1 MKAQVLL
8 SVGLVTLFV
17 SSSTFA
23 QDAPE
28 SQQASSVTRL
38 PYEITVTPNL
48 SRGGLQKLI
57 DEVEDDFVNRFNE
70 LNLDDDY
77 DIHCDNVTPTMSHI
91 KTRVCEPSF
100 YIQARADN
108 ASMYVTTLLN
118 GGTPFLLSASAM
130 KKETHSDYEILQE
143 KVDELTKTD
152 KGLRGVAYVL
162 GELKNRLKNFGKE

>member
-1 MKAQVLL
+1 MKAQVLV
-8 SVGLVTLFV
+8 SVGLMALFV
-17 SSSTFA
+17 SSYTSA
-23 QDAPE
+23 QNDSE
-28 SQQASSVTRL
+28 SQEATPVTKL

-100 YIQARADN
+100 YIKARSDN

-118 GGTPFLLSASAM
+118 GGTPFLLSALAM
-130 KKETHSDYEILQE
+130 RKETHSDFEILQE
-143 KVDELTKTD
+143 KVDELTRTD
-152 KGLRGVAYVL
+152 KDLRGVAYVL